1 MKKDLYTKEKIW
13 QDFIKRRM
21 THNTEYELS
30 SGIVLDKFGDVISI
44 WTINIDCEKI
54 SISCPI
60 CEKEF
65 DIGNNNME
73 DFHYCPNCGNPM
85 KFLSNI
91 RLE

>member
-1 MKKDLYTKEKIW
+1 M
-13 QDFIKRRM
+13 
-21 THNTEYELS
+21 
-30 SGIVLDKFGDVISI
+30 

-65 DIGNNNME
+65 DVGNNNME

-85 KFLSNI
+85 KFHQI
-91 RLE
+91 